1 MLPLKFNDTIKFT
14 NFCAEI
20 LESDK
25 NIMLVAIINERGR
38 ILDLKTRN
46 GPAQFLDEK
55 DLEML
60 FMQRTLQTRMIKES
74 DDKLG
79 IFNFT
84 LTKREKF
91 YEYTTQF
98 GEMMMLAIINSVLS
112 LSEVASMMGTLGE
125 RNFVDFKLVSALSD

>member
-1 MLPLKFNDTIKFT
+1 MLPLKFNDTLKFS

-20 LESDK
+20 LELDQ

-38 ILDLKTRN
+38 ILDLKTKSCLL
-46 GPAQFLDEK
+46 PFLDER

-60 FMQRTLQTRMIKES
+60 FMQRTLQTKMIKES

-91 YEYTTQF
+91 YEFTTQF
-98 GEMMMLAIINSVLS
+98 GEMMMLAIINSVLP
-112 LSEVASMMGTLGE
+112 LSEVASIMGKLGE
-125 RNFVDFKLVSALSD
+125 RNFVDFKLVSAISA